1 MKEGA
6 NKNYKIADFVEWELE
21 YFRRSCNFDTE
32 ELEFFNYRAKNK
44 PIEQIAELMN
54 ISVGKAN
61 KLSRKVK
68 DKIIKVI

>member
-1 MKEGA
+1 MHI
-6 NKNYKIADFVEWELE
+6 NDFVEWELDK
-21 YFRRSCNFDTE
+21 FRRECNFDDE
-32 ELEFFNYRAKNK
+32 QLEFFNYRAKNM

-68 DKIIKVI
+68 DKIIKVL

>member
-1 MKEGA
+1 MHI
-6 NKNYKIADFVEWELE
+6 NDFVEWELDR
-21 YFRRSCNFDTE
+21 FRKECNFDSE
-32 ELEFFNYRAKNK
+32 QLEFFNYRAKNV

-68 DKIIKVI
+68 DKIIRVL

>member
-1 MKEGA
+1 MMHI
-6 NKNYKIADFVEWELE
+6 NDFVEWELE
-21 YFRRSCNFDTE
+21 KLRNECNFDKE
-32 ELEFFNYRAKNK
+32 QLEFFNLRAKNI

-68 DKIIKVI
+68 DKIIRVI

>member
-1 MKEGA
+1 MQ
-6 NKNYKIADFVEWELE
+6 ICDFVKWELDK
-21 YFRRSCNFDTE
+21 FRDECNFTDE